1 MNKIK
6 SFMKKIYSILTICL
20 SFLLLPVFTGCVE
33 EVELVEELNL
43 PACLTPSSA
52 SASISRQDGKTVT
65 FTWANAKGATQ
76 YLVEIYA
83 GNEEDLPEDVFA
95 NGTQIHGSP
104 IVVPAAE
111 SGSVTTMSRL
121 LDADNF
127 YFARVKAQG
136 MAADGQTKTIEDSH
150 WQEFAGLPL
159 ATYNV
164 EPDVTDITV
173 VERTANSVTLSWKM
187 LENDTRVNQ
196 VRVTPNPDQTDTK
209 DYAIYEI
216 PSTVQ
221 ITPGGTVQFTVGT
234 TDKPLEDSH
243 LYTFAVH
250 YGSAN
255 RGEVVAWTRPD
266 WTDAVEVA
274 TAAELKNAINEAG
287 APDAGAEEGATVK
300 PRKIK
305 LTNTEVPYEIGEVDI
320 IGPVEITG
328 EQTADGVSPTVVGTF
343 NILPPQEN
351 YTYTPEVA
359 GGGTAI
365 LADPAEPAADVT
377 IPQTL
382 GGYHLRLEALDL
394 QGGTVGESQVEICV
408 AVKET
413 DMDYITNP
421 ITVRVLNCNISNYNK
436 SVIYQDKSAANFAE
450 VLFDGCY
457 FEEMGTG
464 QDGFDFRTK
473 GSTISSF
480 KIKNSTMANGFR
492 CMVRVDKEITFNE
505 LVFDHNTLYEVGS
518 AGQKGMFYVRSVP
531 DRFELTS
538 NIFMSIEGLPLIFK
552 HTDPVEPDVIK
563 SNFFYRMGEDVWVKD
578 GFTQDDAIA
587 GGGAVLS
594 SDPCENAA
602 KGLFNIKEDSPRI
615 LDAGAGDP
623 RWLVAYVPEPEVPLT
638 PVEADNFHPDLTD
651 VATFYDE
658 IDATVTR
665 GNIKFFV
672 NDDYITVSD
681 NGMEFTA
688 EATLNASNVPTD
700 CALAFLVDKPG
711 SVMISTAQSRSG
723 SVNDH
728 ITVAYGPADGSS
740 ATVAGAVTVEA
751 EGGKVA
757 FPDIDGQ
764 TLIYIYGCGPIVLTD
779 LMWVSDTSTGAP
791 QPLSTPEPVIDNAK
805 ADATG
810 SATLTWPAIAGA
822 GSYTVTVTGPAP
834 TTVKT
839 YENIAEASFS
849 LPLAEMTTGVY
860 TMTVTAIAADMSRE
874 NSEPSAPVTFEKTE
888 AWTAVSS
895 SSPTTWDA
903 ANTFQYLYE
912 TRAGSNKDTKI
923 ESDFVYN
930 NLNFLIGG
938 GSCKFGLNDNA
949 AGAEVARVQMGGG
962 STSKQALQ
970 IKVTG
975 NGTLTVEAASSGTGQ
990 NRYVCVSVG
999 DNQIISKGEE
1009 QGAIPDDKWGFSDT
1023 KAKIY
1028 STEITGVAG
1037 ETVISIYSGGSSI
1050 NFFSITWTPEGY
1062 NPGATIPSDPVAVEV
1077 QTDFMTYF
1085 KALDTSSGSVNITES
1100 GASATVKYN
1109 SDDEV
1114 VFASKSDSD
1123 GVLWD
1128 GDRIKF
1134 DGKSSYADSG
1144 IPDGNYIMFKV
1155 TKPGTIKH
1163 YIRSGSTDPTKN
1175 PRNVKIDI
1183 NKGGEVTEIYNAAA
1197 PIDGYKEGNE
1207 TSTQITK
1214 EHLAG
1219 ATSAVEVYISLVDN
1233 SCNVYY
1239 LEYIPDAE

>member
-95 NGTQIHGSP
+95 NGTQIDGSP

-216 PSTVQ
+216 PSTVE

-234 TDKPLEDSH
+234 AEKPLEDSH

-274 TAAELKNAINEAG
+274 TAAELKNALNEAG
-287 APDAGAEEGATVK
+287 APDADAQEGETPE

-320 IGPVEITG
+320 IGPVEISG
-328 EQTADGVSPTVVGTF
+328 AQTADGVSPTVVGTF

-394 QGGTVGESQVEICV
+394 QGGTVGESQMEICV

-464 QDGFDFRTK
+464 QDGFDFRTA
-473 GSTISSF
+473 GSTISSL

-492 CMVRVDKEITFNE
+492 CIVRVDKEITFNE

-518 AGQKGMFYVRSVP
+518 AGQKGIFYVRSVP

-563 SNFFYRMGEDVWVKD
+563 SNFFYRMGEDVWVKE
-578 GFTQDDAIA
+578 GFTQNDAIA

-810 SATLTWPAIAGA
+810 SATLTWTAIAGA

-839 YENIAEASFS
+839 YENIADASFS

-1062 NPGATIPSDPVAVEV
+1062 DPGATIPSDPIAVEV

-1085 KALDTSSGSVNITES
+1085 KALSGNQSI
-1100 GASATVKYN
+1100 ASTGEKVVIKYN

-1114 VFASKSDSD
+1114 TIAAKS
-1123 GVLWD
+1123 
-1128 GDRIKF
+1128 
-1134 DGKSSYADSG
+1134 GKTVDWDSG
-1144 IPDGNYIMFKV
+1144 SSRLKFSGESTYDGTTGLPTGNYIMFKV

-1163 YIRSGSTDPTKN
+1163 YIRSGSSKTEEN

-1197 PIDGYKEGNE
+1197 PTDGYKEGNE